1 MIERNASD
9 GILAKINKFYDD
21 RSERD
26 SKGNSETFG
35 PNDEK
40 RRKMTINIPNP
51 TRSSYT
57 AREYLDSN
65 GNVTATELTS
75 QFMRFLYMCPET
87 FFEEQFSD
95 YYEGMIQCLKKQK

>member
-9 GILAKINKFYDD
+9 GVLAEINKFYDD

-75 QFMRFLYMCPET
+75 LFM
-87 FFEEQFSD
+87 
-95 YYEGMIQCLKKQK
+95 

>member
-9 GILAKINKFYDD
+9 GVLAEINKFYDD

-87 FFEEQFSD
+87 FLRNNSAIIMK
-95 YYEGMIQCLKKQK
+95 G